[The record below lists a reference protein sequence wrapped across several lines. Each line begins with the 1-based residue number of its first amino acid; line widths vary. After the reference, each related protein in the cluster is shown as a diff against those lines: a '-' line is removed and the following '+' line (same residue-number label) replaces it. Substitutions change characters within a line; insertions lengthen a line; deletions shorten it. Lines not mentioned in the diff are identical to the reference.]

1 MNYRESLW
9 VGLEGLKSHKLRSTL
24 TMLGI
29 IFGVA
34 AVVAMLSIGEG
45 AKRAALEQIQLMG
58 INNIILQDIPVEDE
72 KEGKGRTNLSRG
84 LSLDDAYAIE
94 ELNPLVE
101 VSVPERTVTAK
112 VRYGSEH
119 IETNI
124 VGTTPDYERIMNYYP
139 QYGSFFNYLDV
150 QQARRVCVLGADI
163 KKRLFFFKDPL
174 GKKVKIGK
182 QWYTVVGVMERKP
195 VTSGGAATVR
205 DPNQDVYVPLTCTTK
220 RFPHK
225 PFESEIERI
234 TVRVVDPDRIQETAN
249 IIKKAMERRH
259 NNVNDFHITVPETL
273 LHQKE
278 QTQRIFNI
286 VMGAIAGISLLVGGI
301 GIMNIMLATVLER
314 TREIGIRRAVGAT
327 RNDIL
332 GQFLVEAL
340 VLSVMGGLVGIV
352 IGFVMTKGITMYA
365 DWKTAVSIPAIILA
379 FGVSATIGIVFGLYP
394 AKKAAMLDPIESL
407 RYE

>member
-58 INNIILQDIPVEDE
+58 INNIIIQDIPVDDAD
-72 KEGKGRTNLSRG
+72 EGKGRTNLSRG
-84 LSLDDAYAIE
+84 LTLDDAWTIE
-94 ELNPLVE
+94 KLNPLVE
-101 VSVPERTVTAK
+101 ISVPERTVIEE
-112 VRYGSEH
+112 VRFGSEN
-119 IETNI
+119 IETHI
-124 VGTTPDYERIMNYYP
+124 VGTMPDFELIMNCYP
-139 QYGSFFNYLDV
+139 EQGAFFNYLDV
-150 QQARRVCVLGADI
+150 QDARRVCVLGADI
-163 KKRLFFFKDPL
+163 KKNLFFFKDPL
-174 GKKVKIGK
+174 GEKVKIGK
-182 QWYTVVGVMERKP
+182 QWYTVVGVMEKKP
-195 VTSGGAATVR
+195 VLAAGTSSVR
-205 DPNQDVYVPLTCTTK
+205 DPNLEVYVPLTCTTK
-220 RFPHK
+220 RFPHGQ
-225 PFESEIERI
+225 FESEIDRI

-259 NNVNDFHITVPETL
+259 NNIPDFHITVPEAL
-273 LHQKE
+273 LHQRE

-327 RNDIL
+327 RRDIL

-340 VLSVMGGLVGIV
+340 VLSVLGGLVGIV
-352 IGFVMTKGITMYA
+352 LGFAMTKVITLYA
-365 DWKTAVSIPAIILA
+365 AWKTAVSIPAIVLA
-379 FGVSATIGIVFGLYP
+379 FLVSATVGVVFGLFP
-394 AKKAAMLDPIESL
+394 ARKASLLDPIESL